1 MANKDIN
8 KYAVPFDSQ
17 TGSEAGKKSKRGKS
31 LKTIIEEVSAVEYP
45 TPAKLK
51 AIFPKE
57 KYSGKELM
65 IMAQLSKAYKGDTGS
80 FNAIADRLEGKPKQ
94 GIEATVTDKRELPD
108 GLTVET
114 LEKLAKMG
122 EK

>member
-1 MANKDIN
+1 MANEKN
-8 KYAVPFDSQ
+8 LTPFDSERA
-17 TGSEAGKKSKRGKS
+17 SEAGKKSKRGKS

-65 IMAQLSKAYKGDTGS
+65 IMAQLAKTYKGDTFA

-94 GIEATVTDKRELPD
+94 SLEGDFDTHMTIEVIE
-108 GLTVET
+108 
-114 LEKLAKMG
+114 
-122 EK
+122 